1 MSVCIPFLCVNYFN
15 HCCLQLFR
23 LSTLVAQAVL
33 APRGVIDVQSKQCL
47 YSCLPRLLGFLMAIS
62 ILVTGGRV
70 RGQGLAGLKKRL
82 EETHSTL
89 EVGQLIGG
97 VDMGS
102 MRTK

>member
-1 MSVCIPFLCVNYFN
+1 
-15 HCCLQLFR
+15 
-23 LSTLVAQAVL
+23 
-33 APRGVIDVQSKQCL
+33 
-47 YSCLPRLLGFLMAIS
+47 MAIS